1 MMTVGSPPKT
11 FWEYFYTTFTMFF
24 TCGIFGFVLN
34 SIGQILD
41 QKNQKKRQFNNDM
54 ETINRFMRKRKISEE
69 IRVEVREYME
79 NLYI

>member
-1 MMTVGSPPKT
+1 
-11 FWEYFYTTFTMFF
+11 
-24 TCGIFGFVLN
+24 
-34 SIGQILD
+34 
-41 QKNQKKRQFNNDM
+41 M